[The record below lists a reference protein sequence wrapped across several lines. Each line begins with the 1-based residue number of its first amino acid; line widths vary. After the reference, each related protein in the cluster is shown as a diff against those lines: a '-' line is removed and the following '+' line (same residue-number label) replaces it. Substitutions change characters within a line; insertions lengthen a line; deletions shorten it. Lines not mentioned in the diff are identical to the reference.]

1 MCVSMFVCVCGS
13 RTRNR
18 YPRNCLNIVKFIT
31 FLIADAYDKL
41 ISENVLSSTS
51 VRNRSGIESDFEYEN
66 SGALLNI

>member
-1 MCVSMFVCVCGS
+1 MFVCGS

-18 YPRNCLNIVKFIT
+18 YPRNCLNIVKYVT
-31 FLIADAYDKL
+31 FLIGNAYDNL
-41 ISENVLSSTS
+41 TSENVLSSTS